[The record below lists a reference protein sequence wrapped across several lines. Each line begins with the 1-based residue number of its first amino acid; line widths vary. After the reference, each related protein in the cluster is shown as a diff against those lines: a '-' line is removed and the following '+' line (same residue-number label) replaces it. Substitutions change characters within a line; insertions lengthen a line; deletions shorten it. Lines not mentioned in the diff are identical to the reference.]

1 MFGMVQPKNN
11 KEKVPEVYGIGCL
24 GKIISFNETLDKRFI
39 INLSGILRFRI
50 NKELDEKKLY
60 RTFEVDYSEFLT
72 DLEKKEDQK
81 IKYDK
86 SNLLSNIKT
95 YFRKINYPINFS
107 ELEQLNLDLLVSTV
121 AMISPFSVEEKQ
133 KLVEMIKIDDKAK
146 ILNEIIDLLRKKDF
160 SLLSPQEIHFLE
172 SNNEGNVFD
181 ILNDFNSN
189 VKVSINEVFIDKTN
203 YLNSSENCY
212 NLLTKSSKIVASKDV
227 NRSFG
232 DFLIIFS
239 S

>member
-1 MFGMVQPKNN
+1 MKKDNLPSKIPIFPLSSAIFFPKTTLPLNIFEDRYIQLVNDCMKNNRMFGMVQPKNN

-39 INLSGILRFRI
+39 INLSGILRFII

-146 ILNEIIDLLRKKDF
+146 ILNEIINF
-160 SLLSPQEIHFLE
+160 
-172 SNNEGNVFD
+172 
-181 ILNDFNSN
+181 
-189 VKVSINEVFIDKTN
+189 
-203 YLNSSENCY
+203 
-212 NLLTKSSKIVASKDV
+212 NLL
-227 NRSFG
+227 
-232 DFLIIFS
+232 DFQNNKTVQ
-239 S
+239 